1 MRKIQI
7 YPNIVGAHTAYNS
20 LIENPP
26 KGYEL
31 IGNKQGLKTGLL
43 NKSRESK
50 VLRKIYHSFLKVF
63 PTTKIID
70 SLRKEKEIP
79 DADLIFST
87 GHLYNGEK
95 AWILYILDSPFSLA
109 GNNYKI
115 FIKNKDKIGK
125 NLEKENCKKIIC
137 AHETSL
143 NFMKKEFSKRIKD
156 KLILVRPAINLSKIK
171 TKGGKRK
178 KVRILFMGSVNNPRD
193 FYVKGGLDVLRT
205 FEKVQEKERDVE
217 LIIRCFIPEEL
228 RRSIA
233 MNKNIKVIENL
244 VSKKK
249 LEELYSSSDILFLPS
264 HQYILMAVLE
274 AMNFSLPILGID
286 TYAVKD
292 YVQNGKNGI
301 IAKKSEKNKLYESRE
316 YPTNTKS
323 EEFMRIIKEYD
334 PNLIERLEKA
344 LLKLVKN
351 KKLRERLGRNGK
363 ETIKK
368 KFSIEIQ
375 REKLRRV
382 FDESFR

>member
-1 MRKIQI
+1 
-7 YPNIVGAHTAYNS
+7 
-20 LIENPP
+20 
-26 KGYEL
+26 
-31 IGNKQGLKTGLL
+31 
-43 NKSRESK
+43 
-50 VLRKIYHSFLKVF
+50 
-63 PTTKIID
+63 
-70 SLRKEKEIP
+70 
-79 DADLIFST
+79 
-87 GHLYNGEK
+87 
-95 AWILYILDSPFSLA
+95 
-109 GNNYKI
+109 
-115 FIKNKDKIGK
+115 
-125 NLEKENCKKIIC
+125 
-137 AHETSL
+137 
-143 NFMKKEFSKRIKD
+143 
-156 KLILVRPAINLSKIK
+156 
-171 TKGGKRK
+171 
-178 KVRILFMGSVNNPRD
+178 
-193 FYVKGGLDVLRT
+193 
-205 FEKVQEKERDVE
+205 
-217 LIIRCFIPEEL
+217 
-228 RRSIA
+228 
-233 MNKNIKVIENL
+233 
-244 VSKKK
+244 
-249 LEELYSSSDILFLPS
+249 
-264 HQYILMAVLE
+264 MAVLE